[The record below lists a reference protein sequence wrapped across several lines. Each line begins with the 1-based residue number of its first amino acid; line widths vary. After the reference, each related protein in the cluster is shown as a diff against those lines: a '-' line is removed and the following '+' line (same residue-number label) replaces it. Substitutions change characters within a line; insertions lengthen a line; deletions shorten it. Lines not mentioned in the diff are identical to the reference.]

1 MDLCFQK
8 QPLSLGASKSV
19 PGMHVA
25 AVQQQYSSSGSAA
38 AVLQALAFVPVDTV
52 YVYGWRKAA
61 GGDRTA
67 TFPVSRQ

>member
-1 MDLCFQK
+1 
-8 QPLSLGASKSV
+8 
-19 PGMHVA
+19 MHVA